1 MSRYREKTCP
11 TCATV
16 HHKRGPY
23 CSRSCGNSR
32 DHTDERREHQRTVMT
47 TVMNAPD
54 KAEHRAYAGD
64 ILRHKQRQLVNKDDT
79 DLQELSYE
87 DLFVQPVVRQL
98 PDGQFVAGGDLWS
111 DAD

>member
-1 MSRYREKTCP
+1 
-11 TCATV
+11 
-16 HHKRGPY
+16 
-23 CSRSCGNSR
+23 
-32 DHTDERREHQRTVMT
+32 MT

-54 KAEHRAYAGD
+54 KAEHRALAGD
-64 ILRHKQRQLVNKDDT
+64 RLRHKQKQLVNKDDL

-98 PDGQFVAGGDLWS
+98 PEGQFVAGGDLWT